1 MKNSVVVRLYLFLA
15 KKRRGGGFNIARAL
29 HRIYCLILGSDVY
42 CKPAKGLILPH
53 PYGIFIH
60 SNCKIGENVVVM
72 QQVTLGI
79 KDLQSN
85 GVPHIGQGCYIGAG
99 AKILGDVKIGQNVR
113 VGANAVVTRDVPSN
127 ATVVGYN
134 RVIEDSL

>member
-1 MKNSVVVRLYLFLA
+1 M
-15 KKRRGGGFNIARAL
+15 
-29 HRIYCLILGSDVY
+29 LGSEVN
-42 CKPAKGLILPH
+42 CKLSKNLVLPH

-60 SNCKIGENVVVM
+60 RDCKIEENVVIM

-113 VGANAVVTRDVPSN
+113 VEANAVVTRDVPSN

-134 RVIEDSL
+134 RVIEESL